1 MKKYDQ
7 IRRKLMDRRDEIK
20 GRLNK
25 VDQDILHTD
34 GAPNPDSGEQAIERE
49 NDDVLEALGG
59 LARSELEKI
68 NTALE
73 RIERNEYGNCTLCK
87 KAIAA
92 ERLKAIP
99 FADRCINCADKDVD
113 EDID

>member
-1 MKKYDQ
+1 MKKYEQ
-7 IRRKLMDRRDEIK
+7 IRRKLISKRDEIE
-20 GRLNK
+20 GRLKK
-25 VDQDILHTD
+25 VDQDILHSN

-68 NTALE
+68 NTALA

-87 KAIAA
+87 KAIST

-99 FADRCINCADKDVD
+99 YADRCINCADKD
-113 EDID
+113 IDDTD

>member
-1 MKKYDQ
+1 MKKYER
-7 IRRKLMDRRDEIK
+7 IRRKLLNRRDEIE

-25 VDQDILHTD
+25 VDQDILHTN
-34 GAPNPDSGEQAIERE
+34 GAPSPDSGEQAIERE

-59 LARSELEKI
+59 IARSELEKI

-73 RIERNEYGNCTLCK
+73 RMERNEYGICTVCK
-87 KAIAA
+87 KAISA

-99 FADRCINCADKDVD
+99 YADHCIDCA
-113 EDID
+113 E

>member
-1 MKKYDQ
+1 MKKYEQ
-7 IRRKLMDRRDEIK
+7 IRRKLISKRDEIE
-20 GRLNK
+20 GRLKK
-25 VDQDILHTD
+25 VDQDILHTN

-59 LARSELEKI
+59 IARSELEKI

-73 RIERNEYGNCTLCK
+73 RIERDEYGICAACK
-87 KAIAA
+87 KPISA

-99 FADRCINCADKDVD
+99 YSDRCINCADMADD
-113 EDID
+113 DII

>member
-1 MKKYDQ
+1 MKKYER
-7 IRRKLMDRRDEIK
+7 IRRKLLNRRDEIE

-25 VDQDILHTD
+25 VDQDILHTN

-59 LARSELEKI
+59 IARSELEQI
-68 NTALE
+68 NIALE
-73 RIERNEYGNCTLCK
+73 RMERNEYGICTLCK
-87 KAIAA
+87 KAISA

-99 FADRCINCADKDVD
+99 YAERCIKCADKDV
-113 EDID
+113 EDTF